1 MFKIL
6 ERFER
11 GADDDPDRGLD
22 EVGGDQGG
30 GQEGGN
36 GIGANKL
43 EDLYRGLI
51 ASETGTDGPEGDE
64 EEDSDNEEDEE
75 AREELVRKLEGV
87 DLGEHLF
94 ATSSPLNT
102 RNRTITPIYSR
113 PLSLLSTSLDSL
125 APQDLF
131 ALLPAAHRKK
141 FVGALQS
148 EQGRARLVRD
158 AEADETHEDEDD
170 ELGDFDEEV
179 AAAGDDWQG
188 WWAPT
193 GVVLQLDGDED
204 DEVEPSEQGQ
214 DARQDHAVVSE
225 KPNMLD
231 EAVLGKISIPET
243 IVVGLRFN
251 LLAIWSVPLLLLF
264 QKPNEDVR

>member
-1 MFKIL
+1 MKRKIL
-6 ERFER
+6 TARRTRKR
-11 GADDDPDRGLD
+11 GK
-22 EVGGDQGG
+22 
-30 GQEGGN
+30 N
-36 GIGANKL
+36 
-43 EDLYRGLI
+43 LYGSSKGSISVSTPFGFPTSI
-51 ASETGTDGPEGDE
+51 ALSWLQTTGSLT
-64 EEDSDNEEDEE
+64 
-75 AREELVRKLEGV
+75 
-87 DLGEHLF
+87 
-94 ATSSPLNT
+94 
-102 RNRTITPIYSR
+102 
-113 PLSLLSTSLDSL
+113 SLLVSPALTFVDSL

-131 ALLPAAHRKK
+131 ALLPASHRKK

-148 EQGRARLVRD
+148 EKGRARLLRD
-158 AEADETHEDEDD
+158 AEADETYEDE
-170 ELGDFDEEV
+170 EHNVGDVDEEEP
-179 AAAGDDWQG
+179 AAKDDWQG

-214 DARQDHAVVSE
+214 DARQDQAVVSE

-264 QKPNEDVR
+264 QKPNEGVR

>member
-11 GADDDPDRGLD
+11 GADGDSDQGLD
-22 EVGGDQGG
+22 QVEGEEGRA
-30 GQEGGN
+30 QEGGN

-43 EDLYRGLI
+43 EGLYRGLI
-51 ASETGTDGPEGDE
+51 ASETGTDGQEGDG

-94 ATSSPLNT
+94 ATPSPLDT
-102 RNRTITPIYSR
+102 RNPTLTPIYDR
-113 PLSLLSTSLDSL
+113 PLSLLSTSSDSL

-131 ALLPAAHRKK
+131 ALLPAAHRKR

-158 AEADETHEDEDD
+158 AEAGETHKDE
-170 ELGDFDEEV
+170 EYNLGDVDEEE
-179 AAAGDDWQG
+179 AAAKDDWQG

-193 GVVLQLDGDED
+193 GVILQIDGDED

-214 DARQDHAVVSE
+214 DARQGQAVVSE

-231 EAVLGKISIPET
+231 GAVLGKISIPET

-251 LLAIWSVPLLLLF
+251 LLAIWSVSLFLLS
-264 QKPNEDVR
+264 QKSDRDVR